1 MVLVKF
7 PPSHLLRINS
17 DLQDLLKLNSLGTV
31 ISSKMGIAA
40 VEMGGGISQ
49 VFGTPVRGKLVLN
62 LLEILEVMLFSPW

>member
-1 MVLVKF
+1 MG
-7 PPSHLLRINS
+7 P
-17 DLQDLLKLNSLGTV
+17 TV